1 LPIINKSKHPKKKEG
16 GIQGIKGKDPPSK
29 KTKEAPKEGK
39 PPGNIK
45 FLNSLPLFARS
56 ISNNERGGP
65 LARMHNVKELSPT
78 AITCLKIEVT
88 WAHYNIV
95 DMLCL

>member
-1 LPIINKSKHPKKKEG
+1 
-16 GIQGIKGKDPPSK
+16 
-29 KTKEAPKEGK
+29 
-39 PPGNIK
+39 
-45 FLNSLPLFARS
+45 LNSLPLFARS

-65 LARMHNVKELSPT
+65 LAMMHNVKELSPT

-95 DMLCL
+95 DILCL